1 MKTPTFLLL
10 LLLATTSCQKVY
22 RDINDYFPKITTI
35 SATVQSDGTVL
46 VEGTVED
53 EGADALRYLG
63 FCCSANPE
71 PQMLDRQVLAEF
83 DGVHF
88 TAVYEGGFDP
98 DSVYYFRSWAA
109 NGYGWSYGNTVSAE
123 NIIGTAITP
132 PCTLAGN
139 SLDLGI
145 GQGADQFFQIGPPYT
160 VPGGWAFAAAT
171 FSGPTIE
178 FRFPELMTTK
188 IYQTVGHTSPGPGEV
203 FVSFYSGFISGSLN
217 PGSEVYVKR
226 LNGEDLFEVVICD
239 GEWGY
244 NSSLFYLN
252 AKLLVNF

>member
-1 MKTPTFLLL
+1 MKTPIFLLFLLL
-10 LLLATTSCQKVY
+10 TAASCQKVY

-35 SATVQSDGTVL
+35 SATVQPDGTVL

-63 FCCSANPE
+63 FCCSVNPE

-83 DGVHF
+83 DGLHF

-109 NGYGWSYGNTVSAE
+109 NGFGWVYGNTVSAGD
-123 NIIGTAITP
+123 IIGSSVTP
-132 PCTLAGN
+132 PCTLSGN

-145 GQGADQFFQIGPPYT
+145 GQGTEQYFQIGTPYA
-160 VPGGWAFAAAT
+160 VPGGWAFSAET
-171 FSGPTIE
+171 YSGPTIE
-178 FRFPELMTTK
+178 FRFPELITTK
-188 IYQTVGHTSPGPGEV
+188 VFQTVGHTSPGPGEV
-203 FVSFYSGFISGSLN
+203 FVSFYSGFIAGSLS

-226 LNGEDLFEVVICD
+226 LNDDDLFEIVICD
-239 GEWGY
+239 GEWEY
-244 NSSLFYLN
+244 NGSVFYLN
-252 AKLLVNF
+252 TKFTVDF